1 MNKFILTS
9 LLLLGSAALSTQS
22 LSAKTNTD
30 VTTASHNVGDFIEL
44 RVNGALNVDYVC
56 QPDSAGMVV
65 ITAPRNQVNW
75 VEAQNKKGKLTLSL
89 SIPDDVLSTPATLP
103 SVRVYSNFLNRVEN
117 QGDSTV
123 RVLIATAVPDFT
135 AKVMGNG
142 KVVVRSIRATNL
154 NCTLL
159 TGHGQIVAYGTATNA
174 SYSLAGTGVI
184 QADEV
189 AVTNATVNCTGTGTV
204 GVNASEKL
212 TVSGMGSGT
221 VYYSGK
227 PEITKKMSLGVKIKS
242 IDNAE

>member
-1 MNKFILTS
+1 MKKLIITSILAI
-9 LLLLGSAALSTQS
+9 SALTTI
-22 LSAKTNTD
+22 SAKTTKNAEITS
-30 VTTASHNVGDFIEL
+30 ASNNVGDFIEL

-56 QPDSAGMVV
+56 QPDSAGTV
-65 ITAPRNQVNW
+65 IVTAPRNQVNW
-75 VEAQNKKGKLTLSL
+75 VEAQNKKGKLILSL
-89 SIPDDVLSTPATLP
+89 NIPEDVNVTPDVLPT
-103 SVRVYSNFLNRVEN
+103 VRVYSNFLNRVEN

-142 KVVVRSIRATNL
+142 KVVVRNIRATNL
-154 NCTLL
+154 NCSLL

-174 SYSLAGTGVI
+174 TYSLAGTGVI

-189 AVTNATVNCTGTGTV
+189 QAKTATVNCTGTGTV

-212 TVSGMGSGT
+212 TVSGMGTGT
-221 VYYSGK
+221 IYYSGN
-227 PEITKKMSLGVKIKS
+227 PEISKKMSLGVKIKS